1 MHLDD
6 AIPAM
11 QPFLLKMVADKTIP
25 LPGDVNVITGGPPC
39 QVLGADSLACNI
51 VS

>member
-1 MHLDD
+1 MDD

-11 QPFLLKMVADKTIP
+11 QHFLLRMAADKTIP

-39 QVLGADSLACNI
+39 QVFGVDGLS
-51 VS
+51 